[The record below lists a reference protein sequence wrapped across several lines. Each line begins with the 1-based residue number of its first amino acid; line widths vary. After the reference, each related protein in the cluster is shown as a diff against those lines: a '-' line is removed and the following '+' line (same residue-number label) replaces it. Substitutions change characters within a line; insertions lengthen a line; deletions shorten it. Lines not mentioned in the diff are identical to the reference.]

1 MHKFSN
7 MMILRSLLL
16 LGAAVQ
22 IQCFTPIF
30 GISKSKDVCS
40 RCAPLR
46 MLEEGKVIKLSTD
59 ATEEPLAFI
68 DLHGPGEPR
77 WIDVV
82 GDYMIKLNGIEYT
95 IGMPC
100 DYSVAICYFDD
111 DDQLVPVDIDS
122 ELMSEIFPICEEIIK
137 GEFGEELVLCRTPQ
151 TLTLVGELEEG
162 ESEDSDEE
170 NLEDEDLS
178 DDDEE
183 DVEML
188 LAFEADG
195 TEYNLVKLLDPV
207 MLVAKKDDDG
217 RFQILSEED
226 SGTVMPA
233 LEEIFVE
240 YEEIASAN
248 ENKQD

>member
-1 MHKFSN
+1 
-7 MMILRSLLL
+7 MMFLLRSLMLVC
-16 LGAAVQ
+16 AFMQ
-22 IQCFTPIF
+22 SQCFTFSKAPIF
-30 GISKSKDVCS
+30 GTARGKHACR

-46 MLEEGKVIKLSTD
+46 MVEEGKVNKLSQD
-59 ATEEPLAFI
+59 ATEDPLAFI

-77 WIDVV
+77 WIDVA
-82 GDYMIKLNGIEYT
+82 GDYMIKLNGVEYT

-137 GEFGEELVLCRTPQ
+137 GEFGEELVICRTPQ

-162 ESEDSDEE
+162 ESEGSD
-170 NLEDEDLS
+170 DEDLDEDGLP

-207 MLVAKKDDDG
+207 MLVAKKDEND
-217 RFQILSEED
+217 RYLILSEEEAE
-226 SGTVMPA
+226 TVLPA

-248 ENKQD
+248 ENTQH